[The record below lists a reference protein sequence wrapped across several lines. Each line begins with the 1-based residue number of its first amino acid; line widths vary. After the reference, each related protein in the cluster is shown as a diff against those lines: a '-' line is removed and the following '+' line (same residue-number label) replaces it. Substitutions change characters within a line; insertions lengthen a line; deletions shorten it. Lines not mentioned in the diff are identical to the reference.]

1 MPQATAV
8 RAADLLHR
16 ARDHERAGC
25 IVEAKACYAEAVG
38 EAERTGE
45 WAIEAEAL
53 RRMAVLHHHRS
64 EHQEA
69 QDACDRSYGIAAKN
83 GDQVLAAEALN
94 VRAGFA
100 TEHGDIEAARAT
112 FLRALGMGGASAE
125 LRARIEQNLGVLANV
140 QGQLEEALEHYARS
154 LEAYRGAGN
163 EHGCALAYH
172 NLGMISADKEL
183 WEEADRYFEQ
193 SRAIAERLGDLHL
206 QGLCLLNHS
215 EVFVA
220 RQQFE
225 AAKRSAEGAL
235 AIFDQLGAQLDKTDA
250 YRVIG
255 VVYRDTG
262 RPALAESRLRSSI
275 ELAGANGLVLCEA
288 ESSRELALLYQGMG
302 RNQEALSLLNGA
314 HRLFSGLDARADLV
328 DVGRKVAQLEAT
340 FLAVVRDWGQSIE
353 SSDTY
358 TFGHC
363 ERVANYAA
371 AVAGALGLDEQQIT
385 TVRLGAYLHDVGKI
399 RVPHEILNKP
409 GRLTSDEFDVIRM
422 HPIWGLDLLEGVEF
436 PWDIKPII
444 RWHHEK
450 CDGTGYP
457 DRLRGEEIPLHA
469 MIIGIVDVYDALTTT
484 RSYRPAMSREVAL
497 AEMEKCRTWW
507 RQDVY
512 AAFRGAI
519 AAEADA
525 AAVPERRLETERV
538 QPAIGGPAAAW
549 AGPVE
554 DRRAAG

>member
-25 IVEAKACYAEAVG
+25 MVEARDRYLEAAAEAG
-38 EAERTGE
+38 RTGE

-53 RRMAVLHHHRS
+53 RRIAVLYHHRT
-64 EHQEA
+64 ENEEA
-69 QDACDRSYGIAAKN
+69 REACDRSYEIAARN

-94 VRAGFA
+94 VRALFA
-100 TEHGDIEAARAT
+100 MDHGDIEAARAT
-112 FLRALGMGGASAE
+112 FLRALGMGGASTE
-125 LRARIEQNLGVLANV
+125 LCARIEQNLGVLANV
-140 QGQLEEALEHYARS
+140 QGLHDEALEHYARS

-172 NLGMISADKEL
+172 NLGMISADREL
-183 WEEADRYFEQ
+183 WEEADGYFEQ

-225 AAKRSAEGAL
+225 GAKRSAEGAL
-235 AIFDQLGAQLDKTDA
+235 AVFDQLGAQLDKPDA

-255 VVYRDTG
+255 IVYRETG

-302 RNQEALSLLNGA
+302 RNQEALSLLNAA
-314 HRLFSGLDARADLV
+314 HRLFGGLDARADLV

-371 AVAGALGLDEQQIT
+371 AVARELGLDDPQVT

-399 RVPHEILNKP
+399 QVPHEILNKP
-409 GRLTSDEFDVIRM
+409 GRLTDDEFEVIKM

-450 CDGTGYP
+450 SDGTGYP
-457 DRLRGEEIPLHA
+457 DRLRGDEIPLHA

-484 RSYRPAMSREVAL
+484 RSYRPAMAPAVAL
-497 AEMEKCRTWW
+497 AEMQRCRHWW
-507 RQDVY
+507 RADVY
-512 AAFRGAI
+512 EAFGRAV
-519 AAEADA
+519 A
-525 AAVPERRLETERV
+525 AAVSGD
-538 QPAIGGPAAAW
+538 PAVRAEAEDLRPNPAFGGRAAA
-549 AGPVE
+549 
-554 DRRAAG
+554 